1 MLNLK
6 VKVNNTLT
14 FTYLRY
20 TRGIGIGIRCT
31 SLYCLHNN
39 AEVT

>member
-20 TRGIGIGIRCT
+20 TRGIGIRCT